1 MNRQTGR
8 LEFKLGAFGRL
19 VPLLTAACM
28 ILWAACSQSNVT
40 AM

>member
-28 ILWAACSQSNVT
+28 ICGPHAASL
-40 AM
+40 M